1 MLTRGCRGLC
11 LVAAVGATILS
22 VGTGPAMA
30 TPGEGDVARTDL
42 AQGETAA
49 PISIV
54 TEGGA
59 PTTVLVQSLVL
70 APGAHSGW
78 HTHPGPEYSVITG
91 GAVALESAPQCAVTH
106 YGQGQVVFIPAGV
119 AHRVANDGA
128 VDASVVVNYTLP
140 ANAPV
145 RADSPDACR
154 Q

>member
-1 MLTRGCRGLC
+1 
-11 LVAAVGATILS
+11 
-22 VGTGPAMA
+22 MA

-42 AQGETAA
+42 AKGETDA

-54 TEGGA
+54 TERDQ
-59 PTTVLVQSLVL
+59 PTTVLVQALVL
-70 APGAHSGW
+70 MPGAHSGW

-91 GAVALESAPQCAVTH
+91 GAVALETAQHCAATH
-106 YGQGQVVFIPAGV
+106 FAQGQVVFIPAGV
-119 AHRVANDGA
+119 PHRVDNDGA

-145 RADSPDACR
+145 RVDSPNVCG

>member
-1 MLTRGCRGLC
+1 MTRGPRGLC
-11 LVAAVGATILS
+11 LIVAVGATILS
-22 VGTGPAMA
+22 VGIGPAMA

-42 AQGETAA
+42 AQGETDA

-54 TEGGA
+54 TDGGQS
-59 PTTVLVQSLVL
+59 TTVLVQSLVL

-91 GAVALESAPQCAVTH
+91 GVVALQSAPQCAATH
-106 YGQGQVVFIPAGV
+106 YEQGQVVFIPAGV

-145 RADSPDACR
+145 RVDSPDVCPA
-154 Q
+154 